1 MEERKEQESPQA
13 SQWLSGRA
21 RRVWML
27 LPFCE
32 GSPLLS
38 RRGIIIAAPAT
49 TTLSRTINQ
58 ETTADADRR
67 FQSSDGNLFGEAV
80 RNIENVIR
88 FHGDVFGSVLFDLL
102 DMHRDC
108 FAFAGLRI
116 YPINYGIIRL
126 CEAAQ
131 TMRQSNGLQHC
142 GRFSMTLDSVA
153 ARLGDAAAEHINN
166 TGLGN
171 LDDIAAEYLNVER
184 GIPGVE
190 KIL

>member
-1 MEERKEQESPQA
+1 
-13 SQWLSGRA
+13 
-21 RRVWML
+21 ML

-38 RRGIIIAAPAT
+38 GRRIIVVIAA
-49 TTLSRTINQ
+49 TTLGGTINQ
-58 ETTADADRR
+58 ETAADADRR
-67 FQSSDGNLFGEAV
+67 FEPSDGNLFGEAV

-88 FHGDVFGSVLFDLL
+88 FHCDVFGSVLFDLL
-102 DMHRDC
+102 DVHRDR

-126 CEAAQ
+126 CETTQ
-131 TMRQSNGLQHC
+131 TMRQSNGLQHR
-142 GRFSMTLDSVA
+142 GRFSMALDGVA

-171 LDDIAAEYLNVER
+171 LDDIAAEYLDVEC